1 MRVRRAV
8 PDEAPALWNIRNQAI
23 RHGCR
28 QSYGAEVIH
37 AWTPEQM
44 PEGYRHAVAD
54 NPFYIVENRL
64 GQPVATG
71 YLDIESLSVEAIFTL
86 PECGGQGCADLIMR
100 AVIAEARRRGLET
113 ITLEATPNAA
123 GFYLRHG
130 FVSHGEKSHY
140 SKMANAELRCIAMS
154 LTLD

>member
-1 MRVRRAV
+1 
-8 PDEAPALWNIRNQAI
+8 
-23 RHGCR
+23 
-28 QSYGAEVIH
+28 
-37 AWTPEQM
+37 
-44 PEGYRHAVAD
+44 
-54 NPFYIVENRL
+54 
-64 GQPVATG
+64 
-71 YLDIESLSVEAIFTL
+71 
-86 PECGGQGCADLIMR
+86 MR
-100 AVIAEARRRGLET
+100 AVIADARRRGLET